1 MLVFVLV
8 LVLFLMLKSNLI
20 YFTERGIWLTFFTQY
35 LIELAFNDSYLFA
48 MMHLIPADYTETLDC
63 LSRSIAKHDVI
74 LPLAA
79 LFLLFSQVKA
89 IHKTPNKLIR
99 LSTNLTLFETG
110 IKVVDLLT
118 PYVQGGKIDLFG
130 GAGLGKTVVIM
141 ELIIEN
147 TWF

>member
-1 MLVFVLV
+1 MYNHACVCSCVGPIV
-8 LVLFLMLKSNLI
+8 DVKEQSDLFYRERYMANILALLTRPTCDFRDGRLITSSN
-20 YFTERGIWLTFFTQY
+20 FTQY

-89 IHKTPNKLIR
+89 IHKTN
-99 LSTNLTLFETG
+99 
-110 IKVVDLLT
+110 
-118 PYVQGGKIDLFG
+118 
-130 GAGLGKTVVIM
+130 
-141 ELIIEN
+141 II
-147 TWF
+147 

>member
-1 MLVFVLV
+1 MANILASGYKDVFLPSVYDAL
-8 LVLFLMLKSNLI
+8 LLTRPTCDFRDGRLITSSN
-20 YFTERGIWLTFFTQY
+20 FTQY

-79 LFLLFSQVKA
+79 LLK
-89 IHKTPNKLIR
+89 
-99 LSTNLTLFETG
+99 LTLFETG

-118 PYVQGGKIDLFG
+118 PYVQGGKLTCLEVQDLV
-130 GAGLGKTVVIM
+130 KQ
-141 ELIIEN
+141 
-147 TWF
+147 

>member
-1 MLVFVLV
+1 MYNHACVCSCVGPIV
-8 LVLFLMLKSNLI
+8 DVKKSNLI
-20 YFTERGIWLTFFTQY
+20 YFTQY

-89 IHKTPNKLIR
+89 IHKTN
-99 LSTNLTLFETG
+99 NG
-110 IKVVDLLT
+110 
-118 PYVQGGKIDLFG
+118 
-130 GAGLGKTVVIM
+130 
-141 ELIIEN
+141 
-147 TWF
+147 

>member
-8 LVLFLMLKSNLI
+8 LVLLFLPSVYDALLLTRPTCDFRDGRLITSSN
-20 YFTERGIWLTFFTQY
+20 FTQY

-89 IHKTPNKLIR
+89 IHKTN
-99 LSTNLTLFETG
+99 
-110 IKVVDLLT
+110 
-118 PYVQGGKIDLFG
+118 
-130 GAGLGKTVVIM
+130 
-141 ELIIEN
+141 II
-147 TWF
+147 